1 VWIVLLKRCLKV
13 VISLFYYL
21 FILGSSEA
29 IGAISGKPCRRL
41 IVLVYHGI
49 TAHQREAFSRQMD
62 MLLQAGCPV
71 SLDRQ
76 VFPGKPR
83 SLLSVTFDD
92 GHANLITNALPTL
105 AARGI
110 PATIFVVSGNLGHPP
125 RWDMCQEWPYRTEA
139 LMTAAELCSLAGHL
153 VTVGSH
159 TVSHPDLASLPE
171 GQAQWELAESKR
183 VLEAILG
190 RPVVLFAFPY
200 GSYTAR
206 LAELAR
212 QEGYRQAFTTEPQ
225 IASPDRPQYLVGRLE
240 GRLDDWKLEFGL
252 KIRGGYE
259 WEKPLRSLM
268 TCPPK
273 TDPHVKLE

>member
-1 VWIVLLKRCLKV
+1 LLKRCLKV
-13 VISLFYYL
+13 VISLLYYI

-29 IGAISGKPCRRL
+29 IAAISGKPCRRL
-41 IVLVYHGI
+41 IVLLYHGI
-49 TAHQREAFSRQMD
+49 TAPQREVFSRQMD

-83 SLLSVTFDD
+83 NLFAVTFDD

-110 PATIFVVSGNLGHPP
+110 PATIFLVSGNLGRPP
-125 RWDMCQEWPYRTEA
+125 GWDMCQEWPYRNEA
-139 LMTAAELCSLAGHL
+139 LVTAPELCSLAGPL

-171 GQAQWELAESKR
+171 DKARWELAESKR

-225 IASPDRPQYLVGRLE
+225 TALPDRPQYLVGRLE
-240 GRLDDWKLEFGL
+240 GGLDDWKLEFGL
-252 KIRGGYE
+252 KIRGGYD
-259 WEKPLRSLM
+259 WGNALPRLRKDLGR
-268 TCPPK
+268 PI
-273 TDPHVKLE
+273 LGG